1 MMPRMFAF
9 TLFLWNLANAAIASD
24 ALILKHYE
32 VNAQNLAKLYQQFH
46 ANPEL
51 SGKEVLTS
59 KRLANALKNAGC
71 EVHEGIGGHGVV
83 GVLKNGKGRV
93 LMIRADMD
101 ALPLIEK
108 TGLPYA
114 SKVQV
119 RDDNG
124 NLVGVMHACGH
135 DINITCLAGVASVL
149 GKMKDQWQGTILF
162 VGQPAEETG
171 KGARAMLVDGL
182 FTKFPKP
189 DLALALHCDGRFP
202 SGHINYRAGPMQAN
216 VDSVE
221 IIIKGKG
228 GHGAS
233 PDKAIDPIVIA
244 ARVVRDLQLIISR
257 ERDPLDP
264 AVITVGSIHGGTKHN
279 IIPAEVKLELT
290 VRTVRT
296 ASRINI
302 LSAIER
308 VAKAAS
314 LGAGAPEPV
323 VRLNAS
329 EFIPELIN
337 DVELT
342 TKTVKVFESLLGKD
356 KVHERPMSLGG
367 EDFSQFVRA
376 GVPGFYYFLGSADP
390 NAVAIAK
397 QGGKPLAVTHSD
409 SYFPDYEPVIKT
421 GVRTMGAAVLFHLAD
436 K

>member
-32 VNAQNLAKLYQQFH
+32 VNAQNLAELYQQFH
-46 ANPEL
+46 SQPEL

-149 GKMKDQWQGTILF
+149 AKMKDQWQGTILF

-356 KVHERPMSLGG
+356 KVLERPMSLGG

-409 SYFPDYEPVIKT
+409 SYFPDYATVIKT

>member
-1 MMPRMFAF
+1 MMPRMFTF
-9 TLFLWNLANAAIASD
+9 TLFLWNLAHAAIASD

-149 GKMKDQWQGTILF
+149 AKMKDQWQGTILF

-356 KVHERPMSLGG
+356 KVLERPMSLGG

-409 SYFPDYEPVIKT
+409 SYFPDYATVIKT

>member
-32 VNAQNLAKLYQQFH
+32 VNAQNLAELYQQFH
-46 ANPEL
+46 SQPEL

-149 GKMKDQWQGTILF
+149 AKMKDQWQGTILF

-171 KGARAMLVDGL
+171 KGARAMLLDGL

-356 KVHERPMSLGG
+356 KVLERPMSLGG

-409 SYFPDYEPVIKT
+409 SYFPDYATVIKT

>member
-135 DINITCLAGVASVL
+135 DINITCLVGVASVL
-149 GKMKDQWQGTILF
+149 GKMKDQWQGTILL

-171 KGARAMLVDGL
+171 KGARAMLLDGL

-390 NAVAIAK
+390 KAVNVAK
-397 QGGKPLAVTHSD
+397 QGGKALAVTHSD
-409 SYFPDYEPVIKT
+409 SYFPDYATVINT
-421 GVRTMGAAVLFHLAD
+421 GIRTMGAAVLFHLAD

>member
-32 VNAQNLAKLYQQFH
+32 VNAQNLAELYQQFH
-46 ANPEL
+46 LQPEL

-149 GKMKDQWQGTILF
+149 AKMKDQWQGTILF

-356 KVHERPMSLGG
+356 KVLERPMSLGG

-409 SYFPDYEPVIKT
+409 SYFPDYATVIKT

>member
-1 MMPRMFAF
+1 
-9 TLFLWNLANAAIASD
+9 
-24 ALILKHYE
+24 
-32 VNAQNLAKLYQQFH
+32 
-46 ANPEL
+46 
-51 SGKEVLTS
+51 
-59 KRLANALKNAGC
+59 
-71 EVHEGIGGHGVV
+71 
-83 GVLKNGKGRV
+83 
-93 LMIRADMD
+93 MD

-108 TGLPYA
+108 TGIPYA

-149 GKMKDQWQGTILF
+149 AKMKDQWKGTILF

-171 KGARAMLVDGL
+171 KGARAMLLDGL

-202 SGHINYRAGPMQAN
+202 SGHVNYRAGPMQAN

-233 PDKAIDPIVIA
+233 PDKTIDPIVIA

-257 ERDPLDP
+257 ERNPLDP

-296 ASRINI
+296 VSRINI

-329 EFIPELIN
+329 EFTPELIN

-342 TKTVKVFESLLGKD
+342 TKTIKVFESLLGKD

-390 NAVAIAK
+390 KAVVIAK

>member
-1 MMPRMFAF
+1 MMPRMFVF
-9 TLFLWNLANAAIASD
+9 TLLLWNLAHDAPASD

-32 VNAQNLAKLYQQFH
+32 VNAQNLAELYQQFH
-46 ANPEL
+46 SQPEL

-59 KRLANALKNAGC
+59 KRLANALKIAGC

-149 GKMKDQWQGTILF
+149 AKMKDQWRGTILL

-189 DLALALHCDGRFP
+189 DFALALHCDGRFP
-202 SGHINYRAGPMQAN
+202 SGHVNYRAGPMQAN

-296 ASRINI
+296 VSRINI

-308 VAKAAS
+308 VAQAAS

-329 EFIPELIN
+329 EFTPELIN
-337 DVELT
+337 DAELT

-390 NAVAIAK
+390 RAVVVAK
-397 QGGKPLAVTHSD
+397 QGGKALAVTHSD

>member
-1 MMPRMFAF
+1 MPRMFVF
-9 TLFLWNLANAAIASD
+9 TLFLWNLAHAAVASD

-108 TGLPYA
+108 TGIPYA

-149 GKMKDQWQGTILF
+149 AKMKDQWKGTILF

-171 KGARAMLVDGL
+171 KGARAMLLDGL

-202 SGHINYRAGPMQAN
+202 SGHVNYRAGPMQAN

-233 PDKAIDPIVIA
+233 PDKTIDPIVIA

-257 ERDPLDP
+257 ERNPLDP

-296 ASRINI
+296 VSRINI

-329 EFIPELIN
+329 EFTPELIN

-342 TKTVKVFESLLGKD
+342 TKTIKVFESLLGKD

-390 NAVAIAK
+390 KAVVIAK

>member
-9 TLFLWNLANAAIASD
+9 TLFHLNLAHAAIASD

-32 VNAQNLAKLYQQFH
+32 VNAQNLAELYQQFH
-46 ANPEL
+46 SQPEL
-51 SGKEVLTS
+51 SGKEILTS

-135 DINITCLAGVASVL
+135 DINITCLVGVASVL
-149 GKMKDQWQGTILF
+149 GKMKDQWQGTILL

-171 KGARAMLVDGL
+171 KGARAMLLDGL

-202 SGHINYRAGPMQAN
+202 SGHVNYRAGPMQAN

-244 ARVVRDLQLIISR
+244 ARVIRDLQLIISR

-264 AVITVGSIHGGTKHN
+264 AVITVGSIYGGTKHN

-409 SYFPDYEPVIKT
+409 SYFPDYATVIKT
-421 GVRTMGAAVLFHLAD
+421 GVRTMGAAVLFHLAN

>member
-1 MMPRMFAF
+1 MMPRMLTF
-9 TLFLWNLANAAIASD
+9 TLFLWNLAHAAIASD

-32 VNAQNLAKLYQQFH
+32 VNAQYLAELYQQFH
-46 ANPEL
+46 SQPEL

-59 KRLANALKNAGC
+59 KKLANALKNAGC
-71 EVHEGIGGHGVV
+71 EVHQGIGGHGVV

-135 DINITCLAGVASVL
+135 DINITCLVGVASVL
-149 GKMKDQWQGTILF
+149 GKMKDQWQGTILL

-171 KGARAMLVDGL
+171 KGARAMLLDGL

-202 SGHINYRAGPMQAN
+202 SGHVNYRAGPMQAN

-264 AVITVGSIHGGTKHN
+264 AVITVGSIHGGSKHN
-279 IIPAEVKLELT
+279 IIPSEVKLELT
-290 VRTVRT
+290 VRTVRN

-314 LGAGAPEPV
+314 LGAGAPEPL

-329 EFIPELIN
+329 EFTPELIN

-356 KVHERPMSLGG
+356 KVHERLMSLGG

-390 NAVAIAK
+390 NAVDIAK

-409 SYFPDYEPVIKT
+409 SYFPDYATVIKT
-421 GVRTMGAAVLFHLAD
+421 GVRTMGAAVLFYLAD

>member
-1 MMPRMFAF
+1 MPRMFAF

-32 VNAQNLAKLYQQFH
+32 VNAQNLAELYQQFH
-46 ANPEL
+46 SQPEL

-149 GKMKDQWQGTILF
+149 AKMKDQWQGTILF

-356 KVHERPMSLGG
+356 KVLERPMSLGG

-409 SYFPDYEPVIKT
+409 SYFPDYATVIKT

>member
-1 MMPRMFAF
+1 MLRMFTF
-9 TLFLWNLANAAIASD
+9 TLLLCNFADAAIASD

-32 VNAQNLAKLYQQFH
+32 VNAQNLAELYQQFH

-59 KRLANALKNAGC
+59 KRLVNALKIAGC

-171 KGARAMLVDGL
+171 RGARAMLVDGL

-189 DLALALHCDGRFP
+189 DIALALHCDGRFP
-202 SGHINYRAGPMQAN
+202 SGHVNYRAGSMQAN

-228 GHGAS
+228 GHGAF

-264 AVITVGSIHGGTKHN
+264 AVITVGSIHGGSKHN

-290 VRTVRT
+290 VRTVST

-329 EFIPELIN
+329 EFTPELIN
-337 DVELT
+337 DAELT

-390 NAVAIAK
+390 KAVVVAK

-421 GVRTMGAAVLFHLAD
+421 GVRTMTAAVLFHLAD

>member
-1 MMPRMFAF
+1 MMLRMFAF
-9 TLFLWNLANAAIASD
+9 TLFLWNLAHTAIASD

-32 VNAQNLAKLYQQFH
+32 VNAQYLAELYQQFH
-46 ANPEL
+46 SHPEL

-108 TGLPYA
+108 TGLAYA

-149 GKMKDQWQGTILF
+149 GKMKDQWQGTILL

-171 KGARAMLVDGL
+171 KGARAMLLDGL

-189 DLALALHCDGRFP
+189 NLALALHCDGRFP
-202 SGHINYRAGPMQAN
+202 SGHVNYRVGPMQAN

-308 VAKAAS
+308 LAQAAS

-329 EFIPELIN
+329 EFTPELIN

-342 TKTVKVFESLLGKD
+342 TKTVKVFELLLGKD

-390 NAVAIAK
+390 KAVVVAK

-409 SYFPDYEPVIKT
+409 SYFPDYATVIKT

>member
-1 MMPRMFAF
+1 MMPRLLTF
-9 TLFLWNLANAAIASD
+9 TLLLCNLAHAAIASD
-24 ALILKHYE
+24 DLILKHYE
-32 VNAQNLAKLYQQFH
+32 DEAQNLSELYQQFH
-46 ANPEL
+46 SNPEL
-51 SGKEVLTS
+51 SGKEILTA
-59 KRLANALKNAGC
+59 KKLANALKTAGC

-149 GKMKDQWQGTILF
+149 GKIKDQWRGTILF

-171 KGARAMLVDGL
+171 RGARAMLVDGL

-202 SGHINYRAGPMQAN
+202 SGHVNYRAGPMQAN

-228 GHGAS
+228 GHGAF

-308 VAKAAS
+308 VAQAAS
-314 LGAGAPEPV
+314 LGAGSPEPV

-337 DVELT
+337 DVGLT

-390 NAVAIAK
+390 EAVALAK
-397 QGGKPLAVTHSD
+397 QAGNPLPVTHSD
-409 SYFPDYEPVIKT
+409 SYFPDYATVIKT

>member
-1 MMPRMFAF
+1 MLCLLALSLSIWNFAD
-9 TLFLWNLANAAIASD
+9 AAIVTDDLISKHHELNASY
-24 ALILKHYE
+24 LNE
-32 VNAQNLAKLYQQFH
+32 LYKQFH
-46 ANPEL
+46 AQPEL
-51 SGKEVLTS
+51 SGREILTS
-59 KRLANALKNAGC
+59 KRLANALKTAGC
-71 EVHEGIGGHGVV
+71 EVREGVGGHGVV
-83 GVLKNGKGRV
+83 GVLKNGDGRV
-93 LMIRADMD
+93 IMIRADMD
-101 ALPLIEK
+101 ALPLVEK
-108 TGLPYA
+108 TNLPYA

-149 GKMKDQWQGTILF
+149 GKMKDQWRGTILF

-171 KGARAMLVDGL
+171 KGARAMLDDGL
-182 FTKFPKP
+182 FAKFRKP

-202 SGHINYRAGPMQAN
+202 SGHVNYRAGPMQAN

-221 IIIKGKG
+221 IIVKGKG
-228 GHGAS
+228 GHGAF

-264 AVITVGSIHGGTKHN
+264 AVITVGSIHGGSKHN
-279 IIPAEVKLELT
+279 IIPAEVKMELT
-290 VRTVRT
+290 VRTVRNST
-296 ASRINI
+296 RNKI
-302 LSAIER
+302 LSAIEQ
-308 VAKAAS
+308 VARTAS

-337 DVELT
+337 DAELT
-342 TKTVKVFESLLGKD
+342 MKTVKVFESLLGKE

-390 NAVAIAK
+390 KALDIAK
-397 QGGKPLAVTHSD
+397 QGGKPLSVTHSD
-409 SYFPDYEPVIKT
+409 SYFPDYVPVIKT
-421 GVRTMGAAVLFHLAD
+421 GVRTMVAAVLFHLAD

>member
-1 MMPRMFAF
+1 
-9 TLFLWNLANAAIASD
+9 
-24 ALILKHYE
+24 
-32 VNAQNLAKLYQQFH
+32 
-46 ANPEL
+46 
-51 SGKEVLTS
+51 
-59 KRLANALKNAGC
+59 
-71 EVHEGIGGHGVV
+71 
-83 GVLKNGKGRV
+83 
-93 LMIRADMD
+93 
-101 ALPLIEK
+101 
-108 TGLPYA
+108 
-114 SKVQV
+114 
-119 RDDNG
+119 
-124 NLVGVMHACGH
+124 
-135 DINITCLAGVASVL
+135 
-149 GKMKDQWQGTILF
+149 
-162 VGQPAEETG
+162 
-171 KGARAMLVDGL
+171 MLVDGL
-182 FTKFPKP
+182 FIKFPKP

-202 SGHINYRAGPMQAN
+202 SGHVNYRAGPMQAN

-228 GHGAS
+228 GHGAF

-264 AVITVGSIHGGTKHN
+264 AVITVGSIHGGSKHN

-290 VRTVRT
+290 IRTVRT

-308 VAKAAS
+308 VAQAAS

-329 EFIPELIN
+329 EFTPELIN
-337 DVELT
+337 DAELT

-390 NAVAIAK
+390 KAVAIAK

-409 SYFPDYEPVIKT
+409 SYFPDYATVIKT

>member
-32 VNAQNLAKLYQQFH
+32 VNAQNLAELYQQFH

-135 DINITCLAGVASVL
+135 DINITCLVGVASVL
-149 GKMKDQWQGTILF
+149 GKMKDQWQGTILL

-171 KGARAMLVDGL
+171 KGARAMLLDGL

-329 EFIPELIN
+329 EFTPELIN
-337 DVELT
+337 DVEIT

-409 SYFPDYEPVIKT
+409 SYFPDYATVIKT

>member
-1 MMPRMFAF
+1 MMLRLFAF
-9 TLFLWNLANAAIASD
+9 TFLIYIIADVAIASD
-24 ALILKHYE
+24 ASVLKQYE
-32 VNAQNLAKLYQQFH
+32 AVAQNLSGLYQQFH
-46 ANPEL
+46 SQPEL
-51 SGKEVLTS
+51 SGREVLTS
-59 KRLANALKNAGC
+59 KKLANALKNSGC
-71 EVHEGIGGHGVV
+71 EVLEGVGGYGVV

-93 LMIRADMD
+93 LMVRADMD
-101 ALPLIEK
+101 ALPLVEK

-114 SKVQV
+114 SNVQV
-119 RDDNG
+119 RDDHG
-124 NLVGVMHACGH
+124 NMVGVMHACGH
-135 DINITCLAGVASVL
+135 DINITCLIGVASVL
-149 GKMKDQWQGTILF
+149 GKLKDQWRGTILF

-171 KGARAMLVDGL
+171 RGARAMLEDGL

-202 SGHINYRAGPMQAN
+202 SGHVNYRAGPMQAN

-264 AVITVGSIHGGTKHN
+264 AVVTVGSIHGGSKHN
-279 IIPAEVKLELT
+279 IIPSEVKLELT

-296 ASRINI
+296 TSRIKI
-302 LSAIER
+302 LGAIKQ

-314 LGAGAPEPV
+314 LGAGAPEPI

-337 DVELT
+337 DAELSM
-342 TKTVKVFESLLGKD
+342 KTVKVFESLLGKD

-390 NAVAIAK
+390 KAVAVAK

-409 SYFPDYEPVIKT
+409 SYFPDYVPVIKT
-421 GVRTMGAAVLFHLAD
+421 GVQTMAAAVLFHLAD

>member
-1 MMPRMFAF
+1 MPRMFAF

-409 SYFPDYEPVIKT
+409 SYFPDYATVIKT

>member
-9 TLFLWNLANAAIASD
+9 TLIFWNLAHAAIASD

-32 VNAQNLAKLYQQFH
+32 VNAQNLAELYQQFH

-59 KRLANALKNAGC
+59 KRLADALKIAGC

-182 FTKFPKP
+182 FIKFPKP

-202 SGHINYRAGPMQAN
+202 SGHVNYRAGPMQAN
-216 VDSVE
+216 VDSVG

-228 GHGAS
+228 GHGAF

-264 AVITVGSIHGGTKHN
+264 AVITVGSIHGGSKHN

-290 VRTVRT
+290 IRTVRT

-308 VAKAAS
+308 VAQAAS

-329 EFIPELIN
+329 EFTPELIN
-337 DVELT
+337 DAELT

-390 NAVAIAK
+390 KAVAIAK
-397 QGGKPLAVTHSD
+397 QGGKALAVTHSD
-409 SYFPDYEPVIKT
+409 SYFPDYATVIKT

>member
-1 MMPRMFAF
+1 MMPRMFVF
-9 TLFLWNLANAAIASD
+9 TLFLWNLAHAAIASD

-32 VNAQNLAKLYQQFH
+32 VNAQYLAELYQQFH
-46 ANPEL
+46 SQPEL

-149 GKMKDQWQGTILF
+149 GKMKDQWQGTILL

-171 KGARAMLVDGL
+171 KGARAMLLDGL

-202 SGHINYRAGPMQAN
+202 SGHVNYRAGPMQAN
-216 VDSVE
+216 VDSIE

-290 VRTVRT
+290 VRTVRN

-314 LGAGAPEPV
+314 IGAGAPEPV

-409 SYFPDYEPVIKT
+409 SYFPDYATVIKT

>member
-1 MMPRMFAF
+1 MLSLFAF
-9 TLFLWNLANAAIASD
+9 TFFLCYFADDAIASD

-32 VNAQNLAKLYQQFH
+32 PIEQNLFGLYQQFH
-46 ANPEL
+46 ARPEL
-51 SGKEVLTS
+51 SGREVLTS

-71 EVHEGIGGHGVV
+71 EVLEGIGGYGVV

-108 TGLPYA
+108 NALPF
-114 SKVQV
+114 SSNVQV
-119 RDDNG
+119 RDDHG

-135 DINITCLAGVASVL
+135 DINITCLIGVASVL
-149 GKMKDQWQGTILF
+149 GKLKDQWRGTILF

-171 KGARAMLVDGL
+171 RGARAMLDDGL

-202 SGHINYRAGPMQAN
+202 SGHVNYRAGPMQAN

-257 ERDPLDP
+257 ERNPLDP
-264 AVITVGSIHGGTKHN
+264 AVITVGSIHGGSKHN
-279 IIPAEVKLELT
+279 SIPAEVKLELT
-290 VRTVRT
+290 IRTVRT
-296 ASRINI
+296 ASRIKI
-302 LSAIER
+302 LNAIEQ

-314 LGAGAPEPV
+314 LGAGAPEPM

-329 EFIPELIN
+329 EFTPELIN
-337 DVELT
+337 DAELT
-342 TKTVKVFESLLGKD
+342 MKTVKVFESLLGKE

-390 NAVAIAK
+390 KAVAIAK

-409 SYFPDYEPVIKT
+409 SYFPDYAQVIKT
-421 GVRTMGAAVLFHLAD
+421 GVRTMVAAVLFHLAD

>member
-356 KVHERPMSLGG
+356 KVLERPMSLGG

-409 SYFPDYEPVIKT
+409 SYFPDYATVIKT

>member
-149 GKMKDQWQGTILF
+149 AKMKDQWQGTILF

-356 KVHERPMSLGG
+356 KVLERPMSLGG

-397 QGGKPLAVTHSD
+397 EGGKPLAVTHSD
-409 SYFPDYEPVIKT
+409 SYFPDYATVIKT
-421 GVRTMGAAVLFHLAD
+421 GVRTMGAAVLFHFAD

>member
-1 MMPRMFAF
+1 MLRMFTF
-9 TLFLWNLANAAIASD
+9 TLLLCNFADAAIASD

-32 VNAQNLAKLYQQFH
+32 VNAQNLAELYQQFH

-59 KRLANALKNAGC
+59 KRLVNALKIAGC

-171 KGARAMLVDGL
+171 RGARAMLVDGL

-189 DLALALHCDGRFP
+189 DIALALHCDGRFP
-202 SGHINYRAGPMQAN
+202 SGHVNYRAGPMQAN

-228 GHGAS
+228 GHGAF

-264 AVITVGSIHGGTKHN
+264 AVITVGSIHGGSKHN

-329 EFIPELIN
+329 EFTPELIN
-337 DVELT
+337 DAELT

-390 NAVAIAK
+390 KAVVVAK

-421 GVRTMGAAVLFHLAD
+421 GVRTMTAAVLFHLAD

>member
-149 GKMKDQWQGTILF
+149 AKMKDQWQGTILF

-409 SYFPDYEPVIKT
+409 SYFPDYATVIKT

>member
-409 SYFPDYEPVIKT
+409 SYFPDYATVIKT

>member
-1 MMPRMFAF
+1 MFTF
-9 TLFLWNLANAAIASD
+9 TLFLWNLAHAAIASD
-24 ALILKHYE
+24 ALILKHHE
-32 VNAQNLAKLYQQFH
+32 VNAQNLAELYQQFH
-46 ANPEL
+46 SQPEL

-59 KRLANALKNAGC
+59 KKLANALKNAGC

-135 DINITCLAGVASVL
+135 DINITCLVGVASVL
-149 GKMKDQWQGTILF
+149 GKMKDQWQGTILL

-171 KGARAMLVDGL
+171 KGARAMLLDGL

-202 SGHINYRAGPMQAN
+202 SGHVNYRAGPMQAN

-264 AVITVGSIHGGTKHN
+264 AVITVGSIHGGSKHN
-279 IIPAEVKLELT
+279 IIPFEVKLELT
-290 VRTVRT
+290 VRTVRN

-308 VAKAAS
+308 VVKAAS

-329 EFIPELIN
+329 EFTPELIN

-409 SYFPDYEPVIKT
+409 SYFPDYATVIKT

>member
-1 MMPRMFAF
+1 MMLRLFAF
-9 TLFLWNLANAAIASD
+9 VVLICICADVAVASD

-32 VNAQNLAKLYQQFH
+32 VNAQNLAELYQQFH

-51 SGKEVLTS
+51 SGKEILTS
-59 KRLANALKNAGC
+59 KRLANALKIAGC

-101 ALPLIEK
+101 ALPLVEK
-108 TGLPYA
+108 TALPYA

-171 KGARAMLVDGL
+171 RGARAMLVDGL

-189 DLALALHCDGRFP
+189 DIALALHCDGRFP
-202 SGHINYRAGPMQAN
+202 SGHVNYRAGPMQAN

-228 GHGAS
+228 GHGAF

-264 AVITVGSIHGGTKHN
+264 AVITVGSIHGGSKHN

-329 EFIPELIN
+329 EFTPELIN

-390 NAVAIAK
+390 KAVVVAK

-421 GVRTMGAAVLFHLAD
+421 GVRTMTAAVLFHLAD

>member
-1 MMPRMFAF
+1 MMLRMFLF
-9 TLFLWNLANAAIASD
+9 TLFLWNLAHVAIASD

-32 VNAQNLAKLYQQFH
+32 ANAQNLAELYQQFH
-46 ANPEL
+46 SQPEL

-59 KRLANALKNAGC
+59 KRLAEALKIAGC

-114 SKVQV
+114 SKAQV

-135 DINITCLAGVASVL
+135 DINITCLVGVASVL
-149 GKMKDQWQGTILF
+149 GKMKDQWQGTILL

-202 SGHINYRAGPMQAN
+202 SGHVNYRAGPMQAN
-216 VDSVE
+216 VDSIE
-221 IIIKGKG
+221 IIIKGKS

-314 LGAGAPEPV
+314 IGAGAPEPV

-329 EFIPELIN
+329 EFTPELIN
-337 DVELT
+337 DVDLT
-342 TKTVKVFESLLGKD
+342 AKTVKVFESLLGKD

-390 NAVAIAK
+390 KAVAIAK
-397 QGGKPLAVTHSD
+397 QGGKALAVTHSD
-409 SYFPDYEPVIKT
+409 SYFPDYATVIKT
-421 GVRTMGAAVLFHLAD
+421 GVRTMGAAVLFYLAD

>member
-1 MMPRMFAF
+1 MLRIFAF
-9 TLFLWNLANAAIASD
+9 TLFLWNLAHAAIASD

-32 VNAQNLAKLYQQFH
+32 VNAQYLAELYQQFH
-46 ANPEL
+46 SQPEL

-135 DINITCLAGVASVL
+135 DINITCLVGVASVL
-149 GKMKDQWQGTILF
+149 EKMKDQWQGTILL

-171 KGARAMLVDGL
+171 KGARAMLLDGL

-244 ARVVRDLQLIISR
+244 ARVIRDLQLIISR

-279 IIPAEVKLELT
+279 IIPGEVKLELT

-390 NAVAIAK
+390 IAVAIAK
-397 QGGKPLAVTHSD
+397 EGGKPLAVTHSD
-409 SYFPDYEPVIKT
+409 SYFPDYATVIKT

>member
-9 TLFLWNLANAAIASD
+9 TLFLCNLAHAAIASD

-32 VNAQNLAKLYQQFH
+32 VNAQNLAELYQQFH
-46 ANPEL
+46 SQPEL

-59 KRLANALKNAGC
+59 KRLADALKIAGC

-101 ALPLIEK
+101 ALPLSEK

-149 GKMKDQWQGTILF
+149 AKTKDQWRGTILF

-202 SGHINYRAGPMQAN
+202 SGHVNYRAGPMQAN

-233 PDKAIDPIVIA
+233 PDKTIDPIVIA

-257 ERDPLDP
+257 ERNPLDP
-264 AVITVGSIHGGTKHN
+264 AVITVGSFHGGTKHN

-329 EFIPELIN
+329 EFTPELIN

-342 TKTVKVFESLLGKD
+342 TKTVKVFELLLGQD

-390 NAVAIAK
+390 KAVAIAK